1 MINTILETIDD
12 EASQTRFVKKYYVY
26 ISKILQMYNNKF
38 YINNFTILDKKVN
51 CFLIDMK

>member
-12 EASQTRFVKKYYVY
+12 EASQTRFVKKMKIDYYAY

-38 YINNFTILDKKVN
+38 NINNFTILDKKIN
-51 CFLIDMK
+51 